1 MAHPYNLDATE
12 GRFWEVSV
20 TTSLTFRSGDAG
32 MGGRMLEQ
40 IIGSSPALGAV
51 PSGGPMREIA
61 KISLD
66 LFVLGACSMGAERG
80 WRSIRLRQCQVK
92 ATFIES
98 ASSIVLAVQNKKSGT
113 VTTHKI
119 AAIKVTTAIAV
130 EADASPSLTEPLCSK
145 EIQVHYAKQAQS
157 GMVDNT

>member
-1 MAHPYNLDATE
+1 MRVLWALKE
-12 GRFWEVSV
+12 G
-20 TTSLTFRSGDAG
+20 
-32 MGGRMLEQ
+32 GGAFGFGNAQMN
-40 IIGSSPALGAV
+40 
-51 PSGGPMREIA
+51 
-61 KISLD
+61 
-66 LFVLGACSMGAERG
+66 
-80 WRSIRLRQCQVK
+80 

-119 AAIKVTTAIAV
+119 AAIKVTTEIAV